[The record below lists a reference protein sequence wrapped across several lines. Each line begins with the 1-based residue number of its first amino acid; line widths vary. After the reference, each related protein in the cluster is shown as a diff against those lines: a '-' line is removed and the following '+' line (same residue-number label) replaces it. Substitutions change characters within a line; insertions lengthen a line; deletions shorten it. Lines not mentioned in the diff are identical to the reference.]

1 MFVGDDGVVMFVG
14 DDGVA
19 MFVGDDGVAMFV
31 GDDGAAMFVKIK
43 DRERI
48 TATSKI
54 RSPAHEQCPLHIGGD
69 SNLKHILI
77 KITDLRGT

>member
-1 MFVGDDGVVMFVG
+1 MFVDDDGVFVG

-31 GDDGAAMFVKIK
+31 KIK

-54 RSPAHEQCPLHIGGD
+54 RTRPMPFTHRWGF
-69 SNLKHILI
+69 
-77 KITDLRGT
+77 